1 MTMVVLSNV
10 SFALAGILSVAIL
23 YRRYK
28 NPAREL

>member
-1 MTMVVLSNV
+1 METLNIV

-28 NPAREL
+28 NPSSSL

>member
-1 MTMVVLSNV
+1 MVVLSNA